1 MIISIQSHAMQA
13 TLPSDIHY
21 ITVISVTEIQRELK
35 LLYLKSMVSSCRYP
49 LLYRINVKTT
59 YIFPRQKV
67 NEYCSKFS
75 IYNVLDFLTLSF
87 SYPTNL
93 YSSYFLSQNSQI
105 SPLTSIFASIEH
117 ISINKQCTVHV
128 DQSKIVTRDTSI
140 TEGHWNMCQ

>member
-21 ITVISVTEIQRELK
+21 ITVISVTEIQRDLK

-59 YIFPRQKV
+59 YIFPRQKIK
-67 NEYCSKFS
+67 EYCSKFS

-87 SYPTNL
+87 SYPT
-93 YSSYFLSQNSQI
+93 YSSYFLSQKSQI
-105 SPLTSIFASIEH
+105 SQLTSIFASIEH
-117 ISINKQCTVHV
+117 ISINKQRTVNVH
-128 DQSKIVTRDTSI
+128 QSIIVTRDTSI